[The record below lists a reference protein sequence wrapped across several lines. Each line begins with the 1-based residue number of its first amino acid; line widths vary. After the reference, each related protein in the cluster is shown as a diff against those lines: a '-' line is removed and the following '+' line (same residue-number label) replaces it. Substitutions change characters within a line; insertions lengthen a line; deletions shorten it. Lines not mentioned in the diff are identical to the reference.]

1 MSRQASEY
9 NKVMSSLRTLDFTP
23 SAIDS
28 IWAMTAAILHLGN
41 VDFFLDENDT
51 AGIRN
56 MDVVDKVLLGDNS
69 FITLLDL
76 GNIFKMSSPDIR
88 SVGSVSQR
96 AF

>member
-1 MSRQASEY
+1 ML
-9 NKVMSSLRTLDFTP
+9 SSLRTLDFTP

-56 MDVVDKVLLGDNS
+56 MDVVDKVLREKFFYDIGFGKHLQNIISRYPVCWECQPTS
-69 FITLLDL
+69 FRR
-76 GNIFKMSSPDIR
+76 R
-88 SVGSVSQR
+88 S
-96 AF
+96 